1 MLAWITETFGMFFQG
16 ANYLL
21 TAMLR
26 IAMVLA
32 TVGILAGIIFSIFEH
47 PKKHFK
53 TIAGIII
60 LVGGGFGGNITASHV
75 LSDVNWVVAISVYLF
90 IWIMAYKLSKP
101 FFIEKEDSDPSSRN

>member
-1 MLAWITETFGMFFQG
+1 MLAWISETFGMFFQG

-32 TVGILAGIIFSIFEH
+32 TVGILAGIIFSIFKH

-60 LVGGGFGGNITASHV
+60 LVGGGFGGNITASHI
-75 LSDVNWVVAISVYLF
+75 LPDVNWVVAISVYVL
-90 IWIMAYKLSKP
+90 IWIIAYKLSKP
-101 FFIEKEDSDPSSRN
+101 FFVEKEESDPSSNS